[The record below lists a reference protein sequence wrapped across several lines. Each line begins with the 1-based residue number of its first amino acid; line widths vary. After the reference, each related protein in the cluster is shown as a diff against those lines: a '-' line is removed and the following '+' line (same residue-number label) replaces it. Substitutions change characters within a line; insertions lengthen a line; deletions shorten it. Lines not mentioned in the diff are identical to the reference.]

1 MEFLMDKFRNKLE
14 VLPDSNI
21 SASTMN
27 VRTTTQKRKRPSTW
41 DFNGGEYAE
50 PAEDSQDYSKSD
62 GLVYSKDPHAKG
74 LKLDKEPLD
83 EEKVKEGRWY
93 VHATPAANL
102 FDPTST
108 NLEHHS
114 FDLDGGIMEQ
124 GLQPMV
130 QTGKKSKKPI
140 EGVWALPGG
149 RVMSSIAHIVRTHAE
164 ALKKSGGKIAL
175 IMIYADDDRINKF
188 TRMGGSTWA
197 QTCHPAYS
205 REEIPVYPKD
215 VLIVDIKE
223 LPVFLKEIK
232 VRTDLIPLKTDAEKK
247 ATYDL
252 WYHHGGGKEYHA
264 EWYKRWYY
272 NGGGKEKQ
280 ADKYRNGGGK
290 EYQAARYAAS
300 TNHPVKR
307 HTHTHTHN
315 KLRCTDATLGL
326 NGVLHCRLDTT
337 LSVSYTHLTLPTN

>member
-1 MEFLMDKFRNKLE
+1 MLAPPSSSVLEEEFAISSITEEFGLGDQELPMEFLIDKFRNKLE

-41 DFNGGEYAE
+41 DFKGGEYE
-50 PAEDSQDYSKSD
+50 KPTDDCQDYSKSD
-62 GLVYSKDPHAKG
+62 GLVYSKDPNANG
-74 LKLDKEPLD
+74 LKLDIEPLD
-83 EEKVKEGRWY
+83 KEKVKEGRWY

-102 FDPTST
+102 FDPTIT

-114 FDLDGGIMEQ
+114 FDLAGGIMEQ

-205 REEIPVYPKD
+205 REEIHC
-215 VLIVDIKE
+215 LS
-223 LPVFLKEIK
+223 
-232 VRTDLIPLKTDAEKK
+232 
-247 ATYDL
+247 
-252 WYHHGGGKEYHA
+252 
-264 EWYKRWYY
+264 KRCF
-272 NGGGKEKQ
+272 NC
-280 ADKYRNGGGK
+280 R
-290 EYQAARYAAS
+290 YQ
-300 TNHPVKR
+300 
-307 HTHTHTHN
+307 
-315 KLRCTDATLGL
+315 
-326 NGVLHCRLDTT
+326 GVT
-337 LSVSYTHLTLPTN
+337 SVSKRD